1 MLTNKEFQEKLKQY
15 DDDYPVAIAINY
27 NGNMGLFYNVTVEG
41 IKVDDLLLVIINN
54 PDIDEEYETLLN
66 GADLDDS

>member
-54 PDIDEEYETLLN
+54 PDIDDEYETLLN